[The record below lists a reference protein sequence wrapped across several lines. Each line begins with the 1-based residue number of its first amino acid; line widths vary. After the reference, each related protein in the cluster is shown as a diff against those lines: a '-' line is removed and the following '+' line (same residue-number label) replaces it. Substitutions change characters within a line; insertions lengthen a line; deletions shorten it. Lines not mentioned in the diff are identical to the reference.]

1 MDLDKLLYE
10 NKTNSFRPAYSTM
23 PNFLSSKHRVHR
35 MFFKKC
41 ESNIDSYQTCLGDMN
56 W

>member
-1 MDLDKLLYE
+1 MDLDKALYDSKD
-10 NKTNSFRPAYSTM
+10 NAFKWVYTSL

-35 MFFKKC
+35 LFFKKC
-41 ESNIDSYQTCLGDMN
+41 ESDIDTYQTCLGDRS